1 VPLEEIDMNH
11 QESLTAYIAA
21 IVSELIFTG
30 VTDVVVSPG
39 SRSTPM
45 AMIMAEHPELKV
57 HIHVDER
64 SAAFFALG
72 IAKAL
77 NKPVAILCTSG
88 TAAANYFPAIVEARY
103 ARVPLIVLTA
113 DRPHELR
120 EVGAPQAID
129 QIHLYGSHV
138 KWFSEM
144 ALPEKSDE
152 IIRYARTVCAR
163 AVAIATSAPSGPVH
177 LNFPFREPLIPK
189 LDDDLFQLQERP
201 NGFVKVQNGDLI
213 IADEQFK
220 AIAERLSQ
228 TNKGIIV
235 CGNIVDHEFA
245 EAVTRLAESLK
256 FPIIADPLSQ
266 LRSGK
271 HSLENIIDTYDTFL
285 RNEDAKAFLKPD
297 VILRFGAVPTSKALT
312 IYLKENG
319 NTEQYVIDGGGSWR
333 DPSSLSTN
341 MIFCNESLFCKKIF
355 SITAEKSSDQFLT
368 EWKKV
373 NELTKENMTSL
384 RDITELSEGR
394 LFYQLAEM
402 LPDEATLFVGNSMP
416 IRDLDSFFL
425 NNNKAIKVMANR
437 GANGIDGT
445 VSTALGAALYSSK
458 SLYLVLGDL
467 TFFHDLNGLIAAK
480 LYNIDINII
489 LVNNNG
495 GGIFSFLPQSEHPKH
510 FELLFGTPLGIE
522 FEHAV
527 KMFNGKFT
535 KIKNWDHLESE
546 MMKETS
552 SAGINVYELVTNR
565 DINRDQHREF
575 WRFVSQEIS
584 NFVKG
589 EQ

>member
-1 VPLEEIDMNH
+1 MNH

-21 IVSELIFTG
+21 IVSELIFSG

-45 AMIMAEHPELKV
+45 AMIMAEHPDLKV

-72 IAKAL
+72 IAKSL
-77 NKPVAILCTSG
+77 NKPVALLCTSG

-129 QIHLYGSHV
+129 QIHLYGKHV

-144 ALPEKSDE
+144 ALPEKSNE
-152 IIRYARTVCAR
+152 VIRYARTVCAR
-163 AVAIATSAPSGPVH
+163 AVSIATSAPSGPVH

-189 LDDDLFQLQERP
+189 INDELFQLHERP
-201 NGFVKVQNGDLI
+201 NGYVKVHRGDLT
-213 IADEQFK
+213 IADEPFQE
-220 AIAERLSQ
+220 IAEKLSQ
-228 TNKGIIV
+228 TERGIIV
-235 CGNIVDHEFA
+235 CGSIVDDVFP
-245 EAVTRLAESLK
+245 EAVTRLADTLK

-271 HSLENIIDTYDTFL
+271 HSLENIVESYDTFL
-285 RNEDAKAFLKPD
+285 RNDDAKVFLKPD
-297 VILRFGAVPTSKALT
+297 VVLRFGAMPTSKALT
-312 IYLKENG
+312 IFLKENG
-319 NTEQYVIDGGGSWR
+319 SAEQYVIDGGGGWR
-333 DPSSLSTN
+333 DPASLSTN
-341 MIFCNESLFCKKIF
+341 MVSCNETLFCEKL
-355 SITAEKSSDQFLT
+355 ITYINEKSTSDFLMD
-368 EWKKV
+368 WKKV
-373 NELTKENMTSL
+373 NQLTKDQMTSL

-394 LFYQLAEM
+394 LFYQLAEI
-402 LPDEATLFVGNSMP
+402 LPEGATLFVGNSMP

-425 NNNKAIKVMANR
+425 TNNKSIKVMANR

-445 VSTALGAALYSSK
+445 VSTALGAALNSQ

-467 TFFHDLNGLIAAK
+467 TFFHDLNGLLAAK
-480 LYNIDINII
+480 LYNININII

-495 GGIFSFLPQSEHPKH
+495 GGIFSFLPQSEHPNN

-527 KMFNGKFT
+527 KMFNGNFT
-535 KIKNWDHLESE
+535 KIKDWDHLGSE
-546 MMKETS
+546 MMKVVGST
-552 SAGINVYELVTNR
+552 GINVYELVTNR
-565 DINRDQHREF
+565 EMNLAEHREF
-575 WRFVSQEIS
+575 WGFVSREIS

>member
-1 VPLEEIDMNH
+1 MNH

-21 IVSELIFTG
+21 IVSELVFTG

-45 AMIMAEHPELKV
+45 AMIMAEHPDLKV

-144 ALPEKSDE
+144 ALPEKSND

-163 AVAIATSAPSGPVH
+163 AVSIATSAPSGPVH

-189 LDDDLFQLQERP
+189 LDDELFQLQERP

-213 IADEQFK
+213 ISDEQFK
-220 AIAERLSQ
+220 EIAERLTQ
-228 TNKGIIV
+228 YGKGIIV
-235 CGNIVDHEFA
+235 CGNIGDIDFA
-245 EAVTRLAESLK
+245 EAVTGLAEKLK

-266 LRSGK
+266 LRSGS

-297 VILRFGAVPTSKALT
+297 VIIRFGAMPISKALT
-312 IYLKENG
+312 IFLKENG
-319 NTEQYVIDGGGSWR
+319 NAEQFVVDGGGGWR
-333 DPSSLSTN
+333 DPSSLSSH
-341 MIFCNESLFCKKIF
+341 MIFCNESLFCKKIV
-355 SITAEKSSDQFLT
+355 SLAEEKSSDQFLT
-368 EWKKV
+368 NWKKI
-373 NELTKENMTSL
+373 NDLTKKTMTSL

-402 LPDEATLFVGNSMP
+402 LPDDATLFVGNSMP

-425 NNNKAIKVMANR
+425 NNNKAFKIMANR

-445 VSTALGAALYSSK
+445 VSTALGAAVYSK
-458 SLYLVLGDL
+458 LLYLVLGDL

-510 FELLFGTPLGIE
+510 FERLFGTPLDLE

-527 KMFNGKFT
+527 KMFNGEFT
-535 KIKNWDHLESE
+535 KIQNWDHLESE
-546 MMKETS
+546 MMKETR
-552 SAGINVYELVTNR
+552 SAGINVYELGTNR

-575 WRFVSQEIS
+575 WKFVSQEIS

-589 EQ
+589 EL

>member
-1 VPLEEIDMNH
+1 
-11 QESLTAYIAA
+11 
-21 IVSELIFTG
+21 
-30 VTDVVVSPG
+30 
-39 SRSTPM
+39 
-45 AMIMAEHPELKV
+45 MAEHPDLKV

-72 IAKAL
+72 IAKSI

-129 QIHLYGSHV
+129 QIHLYGKHV

-144 ALPEKSDE
+144 ALPEKSEE

-189 LDDDLFQLQERP
+189 LGEELFQLNERP
-201 NGFVKVQNGDLI
+201 NGYIKVQNGDLTLSDEHFQE
-213 IADEQFK
+213 IAK
-220 AIAERLSQ
+220 RLTK
-228 TNKGIIV
+228 TNKGVII
-235 CGNIVDHEFA
+235 CGNMGDPEFPK
-245 EAVTRLAESLK
+245 AVTQLAEQLN

-266 LRSGK
+266 LRSGQ
-271 HSLENIIDTYDTFL
+271 HSLENIIETYDTFL
-285 RNEDAKAFLKPD
+285 RVDDAKSFLKPD
-297 VILRFGAVPTSKALT
+297 VILRFGAMPISKALT
-312 IYLKENG
+312 IFLKENG
-319 NTEQYVIDGGGSWR
+319 SAEQYVIDGGGGWR
-333 DPSSLSTN
+333 DPSALSTN
-341 MIFCNESLFCKKIF
+341 MIFCNESLFCEKLLSYTVPNSSSEFLMKWKKI
-355 SITAEKSSDQFLT
+355 
-368 EWKKV
+368 
-373 NELTKENMTSL
+373 NELTKGNMTAL
-384 RDITELSEGR
+384 RDITELSEGK

-402 LPDEATLFVGNSMP
+402 VPEGATLFVGNSMP

-425 NNNKAIKVMANR
+425 NNNKEIKVMANR

-445 VSTALGAALYSSK
+445 VSTALGAALYSK
-458 SLYLVLGDL
+458 SFYLVLGDL

-480 LYNIDINII
+480 LYNIDINIL

-495 GGIFSFLPQSEHPKH
+495 GGIFSFLPQSEHSKN
-510 FELLFGTPLGIE
+510 FELLFGTPLDLE

-527 KMFNGKFT
+527 KMFKGEFT
-535 KIKNWDHLESE
+535 KIEDWAHLESE
-546 MMKETS
+546 MMKATNQT
-552 SAGINVYELVTNR
+552 GLKVYELRTNR
-565 DINRDQHREF
+565 DVNRDEHREF
-575 WRFVSQEIS
+575 WSFVSREIS

-589 EQ
+589 E